1 MLYNVL
7 GQVHVPDNDSDDD
20 LRAKEDVKVGSSPL
34 TTVRVIVRDN
44 STSSYYPKPR
54 MRVSN

>member
-20 LRAKEDVKVGSSPL
+20 LRAKEDLKVSGPV
-34 TTVRVIVRDN
+34 TV
-44 STSSYYPKPR
+44 
-54 MRVSN
+54 VSLCSKRYSCD